1 MLYQFKVPKITP
13 FGLCYGVSRQYGLP
27 FKKRGLLY
35 TMIFQELSETSS
47 NIFCD
52 IPTGENLELE
62 SEAIAN
68 IVHSPDDLKTRMET
82 PRTILTPY

>member
-1 MLYQFKVPKITP
+1 
-13 FGLCYGVSRQYGLP
+13 
-27 FKKRGLLY
+27 
-35 TMIFQELSETSS
+35 MIFQELSETSS

-52 IPTGENLELE
+52 IPTVENLELE